1 MPFDRR
7 LLAPHHWPA
16 WLGIAVLVAYGNL
29 PAALGRGIG
38 RVLGWLMF
46 RLSGARV
53 RIAKANIALCFPDG
67 SDAERQRLLHENFL
81 ALGEGSY
88 EFARAWW
95 GSTSRWQRGLEIE
108 GIEILRKLQAE
119 GRGVLLL
126 SGHFFTLDIC
136 GRLLC
141 SQIPAAAMYRR
152 HRNPVLEWAIRRGR
166 LRYASAMFAR
176 EQVRPALRFLKQGGI
191 LWYAPDQDM
200 LGHDCVFAPFFGV
213 PAATI
218 TATHQLQ
225 RLTGAALVPFFHS
238 RDGAGG
244 YRLRLGPP
252 LPDLV
257 GETAVENC
265 ARVNALIEQMV
276 RAAPAEYLW
285 VHRRF
290 KSQPDGQPSPYR

>member
-7 LLAPHHWPA
+7 LLAPLHWPA
-16 WLGIAVLVAYGNL
+16 WLGVAVLVLYGNL
-29 PAALGRGIG
+29 PAAFGRRIG
-38 RVLGWLMF
+38 RTLGALMR
-46 RLSGARV
+46 RLAGERVHIAR
-53 RIAKANIALCFPDG
+53 RNIELCFPDW
-67 SDAERQRLLHENFL
+67 SADQRQDLLQQNFL

-95 GSTSRWQRGLEIE
+95 GSTARWERGLKID
-108 GIEILRKLQAE
+108 GIEVLRALQAE
-119 GRGVLLL
+119 GRGVLML

-176 EQVRPALRFLKQGGI
+176 DQLRPAVRFLKQGGI

-200 LGHDCVFAPFFGV
+200 LGQDSVFAPFFGI

-225 RLTGAALVPFFHS
+225 RLTGAAVVPFFHR
-238 RDGAGG
+238 RDGTGA

-252 LPDLV
+252 LPDLA
-257 GETAVENC
+257 GESAADSC
-265 ARVNALIEQMV
+265 ARINAQIEQMV
-276 RAAPAEYLW
+276 REAPAEYLW

-290 KSQPDGQPSPYR
+290 KTRPDGQTALYR